1 VTCVVDTHALV
12 WYFAGSRLLGKKAH
26 AELRNPASRIV
37 VPTIVLAELKYLH
50 HRNRIDVPFDAVRRV
65 LGDDPRCVLHP
76 LDEDV
81 LDLLPLKLDIHDGI
95 ICATALA
102 IERATGQTVKVITRD
117 QEVVESALVDV
128 LW

>member
-1 VTCVVDTHALV
+1 MTCVVDTHALV
-12 WYFAGSRLLGKKAH
+12 WYLGGSRLLGRKAH
-26 AELRNPASRIV
+26 AELRKPASRVV

-50 HRNRIDVPFDAVRRV
+50 HRKRIDLSFDTVRRV
-65 LGDDPRCVLHP
+65 LGDDPRCILHP

-102 IERATGQTVKVITRD
+102 IERATGETVKVITRD
-117 QEVVESALVDV
+117 EEITESELVDV